1 MMPVNCFVIKKNDI
15 LTLASLYSNTNKKK
29 RKGENKLVYTFYEL
43 CWFFLIYSFAGWCAG
58 VVANAVR
65 NRKFVNTGF
74 MNMPFCLSYGV
85 CAVLCCIFLPELRHR
100 IFFLFIGGAL
110 LAAFVSIMTGLI
122 LEHIFHR
129 KWWDYSKNRFQYEGY
144 FGIWHLLIF
153 GAAIVVMMKFANPL
167 ILQILKQIPHFIG
180 RIILIIAYIL
190 MGIDFL
196 GSVIAILQLKIKLR
210 RIMQLNENMQKV
222 SENVGNAITVRIQ
235 KRMMRAYPNIK
246 TENIKES
253 VRKNTKKEKTVFA
266 EGCCFFKIFWLFLI
280 GAFIGDLVETL
291 FCR

>member
-1 MMPVNCFVIKKNDI
+1 MVSV
-15 LTLASLYSNTNKKK
+15 LY
-29 RKGENKLVYTFYEL
+29 
-43 CWFFLIYSFAGWCAG
+43 
-58 VVANAVR
+58 
-65 NRKFVNTGF
+65 
-74 MNMPFCLSYGV
+74 
-85 CAVLCCIFLPELRHR
+85 CAVFSCRNCGIGF
-100 IFFLFIGGAL
+100 FFLFIGGAL

-222 SENVGNAITVRIQ
+222 SE
-235 KRMMRAYPNIK
+235 KRWQCHNCPDTEAYDAGIS
-246 TENIKES
+246 EY
-253 VRKNTKKEKTVFA
+253 
-266 EGCCFFKIFWLFLI
+266 
-280 GAFIGDLVETL
+280 
-291 FCR
+291 

>member
-1 MMPVNCFVIKKNDI
+1 MLYFPAG
-15 LTLASLYSNTNKKK
+15 TAASD
-29 RKGENKLVYTFYEL
+29 
-43 CWFFLIYSFAGWCAG
+43 
-58 VVANAVR
+58 
-65 NRKFVNTGF
+65 
-74 MNMPFCLSYGV
+74 
-85 CAVLCCIFLPELRHR
+85 
-100 IFFLFIGGAL
+100 FFLFIGGAL

-153 GAAIVVMMKFANPL
+153 GAAIVVTMKFANPL

-180 RIILIIAYIL
+180 RIILIVAYIL

-196 GSVIAILQLKIKLR
+196 GSVIAVLQLKIKLR

-253 VRKNTKKEKTVFA
+253 VRKIRKKKRRYLRKAAAFSRFS
-266 EGCCFFKIFWLFLI
+266 GCF
-280 GAFIGDLVETL
+280 
-291 FCR
+291 